1 MIYSKGKFQA
11 SNQSRGLYDS
21 DIEDVE
27 ELDKETIFGNYIN
40 LKFNE

>member
-11 SNQSRGLYDS
+11 SNQSMVLYDS

-27 ELDKETIFGNYIN
+27 ELDEETIFGN
-40 LKFNE
+40 